1 MRVVERKDEFT
12 FATIMLL
19 ANRFQ
24 TNLDKYMGD
33 ITLKQWLLLCMTTQF
48 DKEEVNV
55 NELASFVG
63 YTRQNIKKML
73 DLLANKGYVEVEKSK
88 RDKRAYCVKL
98 TDKTYTYFKNF
109 EALGD
114 KLLAELFQEI
124 PQQELVVTAK
134 TLMQLLD
141 NIEKL

>member
-1 MRVVERKDEFT
+1 MRVVERKDQFS

-24 TNLDKYMGD
+24 TRLDKYMGD
-33 ITLKQWLLLCMTTQF
+33 LTLKQWLLLCMTAQF
-48 DKEEVNV
+48 DKEEVSV
-55 NELASFVG
+55 NELAGFVG

-73 DLLANKGYVEVEKSK
+73 DLLAKKGYVEVEKSDK
-88 RDKRAYCVKL
+88 DKRAYCLKL
-98 TDKTYTYFKNF
+98 TEKTYSYFKEF
-109 EALGD
+109 EDMGD
-114 KLLAELFQEI
+114 RLLAELFQEI
-124 PQQELVVTAK
+124 PEQELEVTAK

>member
-24 TNLDKYMGD
+24 TKLDKYMGD

-73 DLLANKGYVEVEKSK
+73 DLLSNKGYVEVEKSK

-98 TDKTYTYFKNF
+98 TDKTYTYFKDF
-109 EALGD
+109 EELGD

-124 PQQELVVTAK
+124 PQQELVMTAK

>member
-1 MRVVERKDEFT
+1 MRVVERKDQFT

-24 TNLDKYMGD
+24 TKLDKYMGD
-33 ITLKQWLLLCMTTQF
+33 LTLKQWLLLCMSAQF
-48 DKEEVNV
+48 DKEEVSI

-73 DLLANKGYVEVEKSK
+73 DLLSNKGYVEVEKSDK
-88 RDKRAYCVKL
+88 DKRAYCVKL
-98 TDKTYTYFKNF
+98 TEKTYAYFKDF
-109 EALGD
+109 EDLGD
-114 KLLAELFQEI
+114 RLLAELFQEI
-124 PQQELVVTAK
+124 PQQELAVTAK

-141 NIEKL
+141 NIEKM

>member
-1 MRVVERKDEFT
+1 MRVVERNDQFV

-24 TNLDKYMGD
+24 TRLDKYMGD
-33 ITLKQWLLLCMTTQF
+33 LTLKQWLLLCMASQF
-48 DKEEVNV
+48 EKEEVSV
-55 NELASFVG
+55 NELAAFVG

-73 DLLANKGYVEVEKSK
+73 DLLASKGYIAVDRST

-98 TDKTYTYFKNF
+98 TDKTYSYFKEF
-109 EALGD
+109 EDLGD

-124 PQQELVVTAK
+124 PTQELTVTAK
-134 TLMQLLD
+134 TLMSLLD

>member
-1 MRVVERKDEFT
+1 MRVVERNDQFV

-24 TNLDKYMGD
+24 TRLDKYMGD
-33 ITLKQWLLLCMTTQF
+33 LTLKQWLLLCMASQF
-48 DKEEVNV
+48 EKEEVSV
-55 NELASFVG
+55 NELAAFVG

-73 DLLANKGYVEVEKSK
+73 DLLASKGYIAVDRST

-98 TDKTYTYFKNF
+98 TDKTYSYFKEF
-109 EALGD
+109 EDLGD
-114 KLLAELFQEI
+114 KLLAELFQKI
-124 PQQELVVTAK
+124 PTQELTVTAK
-134 TLMQLLD
+134 TLMSLLD